1 LQDGGNHQ
9 FASARA
15 LKRVAGIS
23 LRVAIFAAPVALFV
37 GIIVFLTRNDVQ
49 IERSVAAIP
58 AANSLASVSS
68 GDRQPPPDPQ
78 ISLLGTDSSLS
89 PKALELVLVAT
100 RPGKSPGEGDA
111 SLGTDVRNPQT
122 YAAGARL
129 GNGAILKEIYP
140 DYVVLSLER
149 KLSILALQGRTPKV
163 REKHQSLPT
172 DEAATHVGGEA
183 VVNAPIERVPSSR
196 EDLSEIIRSEPH
208 YERDEFAG
216 LKIVPGTNRGQL
228 ARLELQA
235 GDIVRTIDGKR
246 LKSPDTAWQTLD
258 DAISTGTP
266 IVISIEREGTLMSI
280 SLDGSKLSEPAM
292 QLNSFAPPP
301 NY

>member
-1 LQDGGNHQ
+1 
-9 FASARA
+9 
-15 LKRVAGIS
+15 LKRVTGAS
-23 LRVAIFAAPVALFV
+23 LKVAILAAPVALFV
-37 GIIVFLTRNDVQ
+37 GLVVFMTRNDAPTGQPV
-49 IERSVAAIP
+49 
-58 AANSLASVSS
+58 ASVPASS
-68 GDRQPPPDPQ
+68 SYPPTTPSAAGPPADPQ
-78 ISLLGTDSSLS
+78 ISLLGTDSSVS

-100 RPGKSPGEGDA
+100 RPGKSAREGSA

-129 GNGAILKEIYP
+129 GNGAILEEIYA
-140 DYVVLSLER
+140 DYVVLNREGNR
-149 KLSILALQGRTPKV
+149 SILALQGRTPQVKKQH
-163 REKHQSLPT
+163 RSLDT
-172 DEAATHVGGEA
+172 DDAATHVGGEA

-196 EDLSEIIRSEPH
+196 EDLSEIIRAEPH

-235 GDIVRTIDGKR
+235 GDIVRSIDGKR

-280 SLDGSKLSEPAM
+280 SLDGSKLGEPAM
-292 QLNSFAPPP
+292 QVNSFAPGAS
-301 NY
+301 Y

>member
-1 LQDGGNHQ
+1 MLT
-9 FASARA
+9 RI
-15 LKRVAGIS
+15 AGIS
-23 LRVAIFAAPVALFV
+23 LNIATVAAPVALFV
-37 GIIVFLTRNDVQ
+37 GIVILLTRNDAQ
-49 IERSVAAIP
+49 TEQPIAAVTSADSQP
-58 AANSLASVSS
+58 SVSP
-68 GDRQPPPDPQ
+68 DAVQPPSDPR

-89 PKALELVLVAT
+89 PEALELFLVAT
-100 RPGKSPGEGDA
+100 RPGKKATEGNA

-129 GNGAILKEIYP
+129 GNGAVLQEIHA
-140 DYVVLSLER
+140 DYVVLSR
-149 KLSILALQGRTPKV
+149 DGKLSILALQGRTPRVKD
-163 REKHQSLPT
+163 KHRSLST
-172 DEAATHVGGEA
+172 DDAASHVGGEA

-196 EDLSEIIRSEPH
+196 QDLSEIIRAEPL

-216 LKIVPGTNRGQL
+216 LKVVPGTNRSQL

-246 LKSPDTAWQTLD
+246 LKSPDSAWQTLD

-266 IVISIEREGTLMSI
+266 LVISIERDGALMSI

-292 QLNSFAPPP
+292 QVNSFAPNP